1 MEAVKNIDQLKKE
14 ETIKIVIFYTEKS
27 QKSLETLE
35 IFKEL
40 KNDYP
45 DVPVYSVNASEIK
58 TIHPIYKIDSVPA
71 VLVIR
76 KNENFNVI
84 YGKQKKSYYE
94 MIFNEAPVLDEKG
107 EEVRQP
113 SVTVYST
120 PTCVYCNQLKAY
132 LRKHRVRFSDVDVA
146 ADPNAARDLQNRTG
160 QTGVPQTDID
170 GEIIVGFDKPRINE
184 LLQINGK

>member
-1 MEAVKNIDQLKKE
+1 
-14 ETIKIVIFYTEKS
+14 
-27 QKSLETLE
+27 
-35 IFKEL
+35 
-40 KNDYP
+40 
-45 DVPVYSVNASEIK
+45 
-58 TIHPIYKIDSVPA
+58 
-71 VLVIR
+71 
-76 KNENFNVI
+76 
-84 YGKQKKSYYE
+84 